1 MENVYSTAYLMGG
14 LGNQM
19 FQIAHAVCQ
28 GLKNNKESVFEPVS
42 YTPMS
47 QSKQTTHYVDNIFKN
62 VKFVDKIINKKRV
75 SEETWNKPNLN
86 FSWDS
91 NIEFYGYY
99 QSLNNFF
106 GYDEHVKKMFGPDNN
121 FITMYG
127 GNAGDSYYKY
137 ISFAAPYMDLI
148 EEFTLAETVQFHARF
163 KPLRNGMKVNDLIE
177 VLKLKKA
184 LNKPLKYFS
193 SGMKQRVKLGLALYS
208 EVPLILLD
216 EPTTNLDLEG
226 ADWYAEGINHLPATT
241 LLVVASNTPSDYES
255 FDHKIFIK
263 DYKKKI
269 KA

>member
-1 MENVYSTAYLMGG
+1 MENFYSTAYLMGG

-86 FSWDS
+86 FYWDS

-121 FITMYG
+121 FIT
-127 GNAGDSYYKY
+127 
-137 ISFAAPYMDLI
+137 
-148 EEFTLAETVQFHARF
+148 
-163 KPLRNGMKVNDLIE
+163 
-177 VLKLKKA
+177 KLKS
-184 LNKPLKYFS
+184 L
-193 SGMKQRVKLGLALYS
+193 
-208 EVPLILLD
+208 
-216 EPTTNLDLEG
+216 
-226 ADWYAEGINHLPATT
+226 
-241 LLVVASNTPSDYES
+241 
-255 FDHKIFIK
+255 
-263 DYKKKI
+263 
-269 KA
+269 